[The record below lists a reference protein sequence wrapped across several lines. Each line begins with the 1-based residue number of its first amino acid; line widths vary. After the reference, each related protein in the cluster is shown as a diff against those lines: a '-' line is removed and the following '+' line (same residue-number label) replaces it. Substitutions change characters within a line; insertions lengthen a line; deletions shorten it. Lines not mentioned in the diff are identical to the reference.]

1 MFISFFKLTKLEIK
15 SIVLFSALLAILI
28 VFKIVYFSVDLK
40 PEAQLQPITYSKK
53 PWDKQHSKKY
63 SKGKKSY
70 QTYQKNNGADTK
82 ILRNLAQKTNINS
95 VSLNDLEA
103 QNFDTKKAQRII
115 NFRDKIGGFTNWT
128 QVEKIFEIK
137 EDELDWFKN
146 NTFIEL
152 KTIDINTATEEEW
165 IELKGIGETLAKRII
180 KYRDKIGGFYSI
192 QQLKE
197 VYGIKPEVLENIT
210 PQLKIHPTNIQKI
223 SIAISDY
230 QSLAKHPYLNNYF
243 AKIIINKRST
253 GEIKSVNDLQ
263 YVLPD
268 SVYQKIINYIEW

>member
-1 MFISFFKLTKLEIK
+1 MFSTYFKLTKLEIK

-40 PEAQLQPITYSKK
+40 PEAQLQANTYSKK

-70 QTYQKNNGADTK
+70 PTYPKNNGANTK

-95 VSLNDLEA
+95 VSLNDLET

-128 QVEKIFEIK
+128 QLEKIFEIK
-137 EDELDWFKN
+137 DNELDWFKN
-146 NTFIEL
+146 NTYIEI
-152 KTIDINTATEEEW
+152 KTIDINTATEEEL
-165 IELKGIGETLAKRII
+165 IELKGIGETLAKRIV
-180 KYRDKIGGFYSI
+180 KYRDKIGGFYSVE
-192 QQLKE
+192 QLNE
-197 VYGIKPEVLENIT
+197 VYGIKSEVLENIK
-210 PQLKIHPTNIQKI
+210 PQLKIYTSNFQKI

-243 AKIIINKRST
+243 AKLIINKRST
-253 GEIKSVNDLQ
+253 GEIKSVTDLQ
-263 YVLPD
+263 NVLPD
-268 SVYQKIINYIEW
+268 SVYQKIINYLEW

>member
-63 SKGKKSY
+63 SKDKKSY
-70 QTYQKNNGADTK
+70 PTYPKNNGANTK

-128 QVEKIFEIK
+128 QLEKIFEIK
-137 EDELDWFKN
+137 EDELDWFKH
-146 NTFIEL
+146 NTFIEI
-152 KTIDINTATEEEW
+152 KTIDINTATEEEL
-165 IELKGIGETLAKRII
+165 IELKGIGETLAKRIV
-180 KYRDKIGGFYSI
+180 KYRDKIGGFYSVE
-192 QQLKE
+192 QLNE
-197 VYGIKPEVLENIT
+197 VYGIKTEYSRDRGEDAFEG
-210 PQLKIHPTNIQKI
+210 I
-223 SIAISDY
+223 SR
-230 QSLAKHPYLNNYF
+230 F
-243 AKIIINKRST
+243 
-253 GEIKSVNDLQ
+253 EF
-263 YVLPD
+263 
-268 SVYQKIINYIEW
+268 

>member
-1 MFISFFKLTKLEIK
+1 
-15 SIVLFSALLAILI
+15 
-28 VFKIVYFSVDLK
+28 VDLK
-40 PEAQLQPITYSKK
+40 PEAQLQVNTYSKK

-70 QTYQKNNGADTK
+70 QTYQKNNGSDTK

-165 IELKGIGETLAKRII
+165 IELKGIGETLAKRIV

-192 QQLKE
+192 QQLNE
-197 VYGIKPEVLENIT
+197 VYGIKPEVLESIT

-253 GEIKSVNDLQ
+253 GEIQSVKDLQ

>member
-1 MFISFFKLTKLEIK
+1 MFSTYFKLTKLEIK

-40 PEAQLQPITYSKK
+40 PEAQLQANTYSKK

-63 SKGKKSY
+63 SKDKKSY
-70 QTYQKNNGADTK
+70 PTYPKNNGANTK

-95 VSLNDLEA
+95 VSLNDLET

-128 QVEKIFEIK
+128 QLEKIFEIK
-137 EDELDWFKN
+137 DNELDWFKN
-146 NTFIEL
+146 NTYIEI
-152 KTIDINTATEEEW
+152 KTIDINTATEEEL
-165 IELKGIGETLAKRII
+165 IELKGIGETLAKRIV

-197 VYGIKPEVLENIT
+197 VYGIKPEVLESIT
-210 PQLKIHPTNIQKI
+210 SQLKIHPKNIQKI

-243 AKIIINKRST
+243 AKLIINKRST
-253 GEIKSVNDLQ
+253 GEIKSVTDLQ
-263 YVLPD
+263 NVLPD
-268 SVYQKIINYIEW
+268 SVYQKIINYLEW

>member
-40 PEAQLQPITYSKK
+40 PEAQLQVNTYSKK

-70 QTYQKNNGADTK
+70 QTYQKNNGAHTK

-165 IELKGIGETLAKRII
+165 IELKGIGETLAKRIV
-180 KYRDKIGGFYSI
+180 KYRDKIGAFYSI

-197 VYGIKPEVLENIT
+197 VYGIKPEVLESIT

-243 AKIIINKRST
+243 AKLIINKRST

-268 SVYQKIINYIEW
+268 SVYQKIINYVEW

>member
-1 MFISFFKLTKLEIK
+1 LFISYFKLTKLEIK
-15 SIVLFSALLAILI
+15 SIVLFSTLLAILI
-28 VFKIVYFSVDLK
+28 VFKIVFFSVDLK
-40 PEAQLQPITYSKK
+40 PEAQLQANTYSKK

-63 SKGKKSY
+63 FKGKKSY

-146 NTFIEL
+146 NTFIEI

-165 IELKGIGETLAKRII
+165 IELKGIGETLAKRIV
-180 KYRDKIGGFYSI
+180 KYRDKIGSFYSI
-192 QQLKE
+192 QQLNE
-197 VYGIKPEVLENIT
+197 VYGIKPEVLESIT
-210 PQLKIHPTNIQKI
+210 PQLKIHPKNILKI

-243 AKIIINKRST
+243 AKLIINKRST
-253 GEIKSVNDLQ
+253 GEIQSVNDLQ
-263 YVLPD
+263 NILPD
-268 SVYQKIINYIEW
+268 SVYQKIIHYIEW

>member
-40 PEAQLQPITYSKK
+40 PEAQLQVNTYSKK

-137 EDELDWFKN
+137 DDELDWFKN
-146 NTFIEL
+146 NTFIEI

-165 IELKGIGETLAKRII
+165 IELKGIGETLAKRIV

-197 VYGIKPEVLENIT
+197 VYGIKPEVLESIT
-210 PQLKIHPTNIQKI
+210 PQLKIHPKNIQKI

-243 AKIIINKRST
+243 AKLIINKRST
-253 GEIKSVNDLQ
+253 GEIQSVNDLQ

-268 SVYQKIINYIEW
+268 SVYQKIINYVEW

>member
-1 MFISFFKLTKLEIK
+1 LFISFFKLTKLEIK

-40 PEAQLQPITYSKK
+40 PEAQLQVNTYSKK

-137 EDELDWFKN
+137 DDELDWFKN
-146 NTFIEL
+146 NTFIEI

-165 IELKGIGETLAKRII
+165 IELKGIGETLAKRIV

-197 VYGIKPEVLENIT
+197 VYGIKPEVLESIT
-210 PQLKIHPTNIQKI
+210 PQLKIHPKNIQKI

-243 AKIIINKRST
+243 AKLIINKRST
-253 GEIKSVNDLQ
+253 GEIQSVNDLQ

-268 SVYQKIINYIEW
+268 SVYQKIINYVEW

>member
-40 PEAQLQPITYSKK
+40 PEAQLQVNTYSKK

-70 QTYQKNNGADTK
+70 QTYQKNNGSDTK

-165 IELKGIGETLAKRII
+165 IELKGIGETLAKRIV

-192 QQLKE
+192 QQLNE
-197 VYGIKPEVLENIT
+197 VYGIKPEVLESIT

-253 GEIKSVNDLQ
+253 GEIQSVKDLQ